1 MDNIKSI
8 SVRKTSKSISNGHH
22 QSTPSTSQS
31 LRSSKTL
38 KLTTSPL
45 LEQFFRRIAKPSTSM
60 YSDVRTLVLLQTVT
74 TVLFHSVLPDFT
86 VETSFTFDCGSQS

>member
-8 SVRKTSKSISNGHH
+8 SVRKTSKSISNVHH

-31 LRSSKTL
+31 LRSSQTL
-38 KLTTSPL
+38 KLTTSPP
-45 LEQFFRRIAKPSTSM
+45 LEQSFKHTAKASTSI

-74 TVLFHSVLPDFT
+74 AVFFHSVLPDFT